1 MGQLTKE
8 QRYTISSMHERGYSQ
23 KVIAETIGVHKSTIS
38 RELRRNCDQRNGQYR
53 HELAQRKC
61 EQRRKARDRPVRFTA
76 EIRQR
81 MESMLRDG
89 LSPEQI
95 AGRCKRMDA
104 PCVSHERIYQHIWDD
119 KRKGGTL
126 HTFLRRRGRR
136 YRRRGAAKDTRGIIP
151 NRMSIEQRPA
161 VVDQKQRFGD
171 LEIDL
176 VLGRGQ
182 RYALLT
188 VNDRATR
195 LCLIAKLNGKH
206 ADGVTRELIR
216 LLEPYKDRLHTI
228 TSDNGKEFAGHIA
241 VAQALGVDYYFA
253 HPYHSW
259 ERGANENMNGLIR
272 QYAPKQS
279 TFEELTQQDIEL
291 IMSRLNNR
299 PRKCLGFMTPNEF
312 FNANFA
318 KQQTQ
323 SLTPKV
329 AFET

>member
-1 MGQLTKE
+1 MHQLTKE
-8 QRYTISSMHERGYSQ
+8 QRYTISAMLERGCSQ
-23 KVIAETIGVHKSTIS
+23 KNIADTIGVHKSTIS
-38 RELRRNCDQRNGQYR
+38 RELKRNCDQRSGCYR

-61 EQRRKARDRPVRFTA
+61 EQRRKSRDRPVRFTA

-81 MESMLRDG
+81 VEAMLRDG

-95 AGRCKRMDA
+95 AGRCRLKEL
-104 PCVSHERIYQHIWDD
+104 PCVSHERIYQHIWAD
-119 KRKGGTL
+119 KRGGGTL
-126 HTFLRRRGRR
+126 HSFLRRRGRR
-136 YRRRGAAKDTRGIIP
+136 YRKRGAAKDTRGIIP
-151 NRMSIEQRPA
+151 NRMSIDQRPPE
-161 VVDQKQRFGD
+161 VNLKQRFGD
-171 LEIDL
+171 IEIDL

-182 RYALLT
+182 QRTLLT
-188 VNDRATR
+188 ANDRATR
-195 LCLIAKLNGKH
+195 LCWIALLEGKQ
-206 ADGVTRELIR
+206 ADGVSHEIVR
-216 LLEPYKDRLHTI
+216 LLEPYKEQLHTI
-228 TSDNGKEFAGHIA
+228 TSDNGKEFAGHVGI
-241 VAQALGVDYYFA
+241 AQALGIDYYFA

-291 IMSRLNNR
+291 IMNRLNNR

-318 KQQTQ
+318 KQQTH